1 MSIVIN
7 LIAAPR
13 RISPDKWKEV
23 YGESLI
29 LLQAYDFMDRFPTQ
43 RNGREY
49 HYAGKSRD
57 VENFLDTGYHGWRSV
72 GDMRTGDNTEEFIV
86 FGDIH
91 ACLPPEQEEDGGG
104 DILLSILDGGMGIG
118 AAAKPECC
126 VNLWGGRTE
135 GEDSHIYLLAVGCLF
150 ASRFPE
156 AVTVTGSISAGQC
169 RKAVRWANRYLDRDI
184 HVPDIGSMDRLLE
197 RLKSTAIP
205 REKLMEAFFGL
216 TIEPRTHN
224 MGEYLRREFTEEE
237 ISSYYKQRLAKFRSG
252 QRGFVSVLKEYLEMG
267 FSFKA
272 LCRLAVCESGGPK
285 APPEEFIIH
294 VMNSRLYIKEKETG
308 DFTRLSALGE
318 DGGEVDS
325 KRQEVGRILGML
337 CGAENRNVNAYYPL
351 DKIRR
356 DCREAIG
363 GLCDTDG
370 IIDKFLASERES
382 EKIKGGQVSLQA
394 LLYDLPHSIFRQEGE
409 RCGGEREQKYDV
421 GAYKEL
427 GSFFPGCSMR
437 PELEADLLKN
447 FRAIHRYAEKEFKKF
462 RLLDRTEREN
472 YLISNNQRVLIRKN
486 IWDRIF
492 ERIMEDAY
500 IIRIFGIFGVNTM
513 REEGFLFCRN
523 VLASLDAIDYFWER
537 TADEIQRNETDTGK

>member
-7 LIAAPR
+7 LMIIPQ

-23 YGESLI
+23 YEESLI
-29 LLQAYDFMDRFPTQ
+29 LLQAYDFMDRFSAQ
-43 RNGREY
+43 RNGLWY
-49 HYAGKSRD
+49 DYAEKSRD
-57 VENFLDTGYHGWRSV
+57 VENFLDTGYRGWRCV
-72 GDMRTGDNTEEFIV
+72 GDMLTGDNTEEFIV

-91 ACLPPEQEEDGGG
+91 AYLPPEQVADGGG
-104 DILLSILDGGMGIG
+104 DILLSILNDSKDTG
-118 AAAKPECC
+118 AAAKPERC

-150 ASRFPE
+150 TSRFPE
-156 AVTVTGSISAGQC
+156 AAAVTGSISAGQC
-169 RKAVRWANRYLDRDI
+169 ARAVRWANRYLDKAI

-205 REKLMEAFFGL
+205 RGKLMEAFFRL
-216 TIEPRTHN
+216 TIEPGTHK
-224 MGEYLRREFTEEE
+224 MGEYLRKEFTEKE
-237 ISSYYKQRLAKFRSG
+237 ISSYYKQRLAKFHSG
-252 QRGFVSVLKEYLEMG
+252 QRGFVAVLKEYLEMG

-272 LCRLAVCESGGPK
+272 LCRLAVCESGGTE
-285 APPEEFIIH
+285 AAPEEFIIH

-308 DFTRLSALGE
+308 DFTRLSARRE

-325 KRQEVGRILGML
+325 KRQEIGRILGML

-351 DKIRR
+351 DKIRQ
-356 DCREAIG
+356 DCREALG

-370 IIDKFLASERES
+370 VIDTFLASERES
-382 EKIKGGQVSLQA
+382 GKIKGGKVSLQA

-409 RCGGEREQKYDV
+409 RCVGEREQKYDV
-421 GAYKEL
+421 RAYREL
-427 GSFFPGCSMR
+427 GRFFPGCSMR

-462 RLLDRTEREN
+462 RLLDREEREN

-492 ERIMEDAY
+492 ERIMDDAY

-513 REEGFLFCRN
+513 QEEGFLFCRN
-523 VLASLDAIDYFWER
+523 VLASPDAIDYFWER
-537 TADEIQRNETDTGK
+537 TADEIQGKETNTGK

>member
-7 LIAAPR
+7 LMAVPR
-13 RISPDKWKEV
+13 RISPDKWTEA
-23 YGESLI
+23 YEESLR
-29 LLQAYDFMDRFPTQ
+29 LLQAYDFMDRFSAQ
-43 RNGREY
+43 RNGLAY
-49 HYAGKSRD
+49 DYAERSRD
-57 VENFLDTGYHGWRSV
+57 VDNFLDSGHRGWRSV

-91 ACLPPEQEEDGGG
+91 AYLPPEQGADGGG
-104 DILLSILDGGMGIG
+104 DILLSILDDGKGIG
-118 AAAKPECC
+118 AAAGPERC

-150 ASRFPE
+150 TSRFPE

-169 RKAVRWANRYLDRDI
+169 ARAVRWANQYLDKAI

-205 REKLMEAFFGL
+205 RGKLMEAFFRL
-216 TIEPRTHN
+216 TLEPGKHK
-224 MGEYLRREFTEEE
+224 MGEYLRGEFTQEE
-237 ISSYYKQRLAKFRSG
+237 ISSYYKQRFAKFHSG
-252 QRGFVSVLKEYLEMG
+252 QRGFVTVLKEYLEMG
-267 FSFKA
+267 FPFKE
-272 LCRLAVCESGGPK
+272 LCRLAVCESDGPK
-285 APPEEFIIH
+285 APPEEFIMH

-308 DFTRLSALGE
+308 DFTRLSALQE
-318 DGGEVDS
+318 DSGKVDS
-325 KRQEVGRILGML
+325 KRQEIGRILGML

-351 DKIRR
+351 DKIRQ

-382 EKIKGGQVSLQA
+382 EKIRGGKVSLQA
-394 LLYDLPHSIFRQEGE
+394 LLYDLPHSIFRQEEE
-409 RCGGEREQKYDV
+409 RCGGGREPKYDV

-447 FRAIHRYAEKEFKKF
+447 FRAIHRYAEKEFEEF
-462 RLLDRTEREN
+462 RLLDRKEREN

-523 VLASLDAIDYFWER
+523 VLASPDAIDYFWER